1 MKNKKEEKNDN
12 DDIRNEFIEKNK
24 EYENKIKFLDDKI
37 KILEDEI
44 KKLKEAPKKH
54 ADEGL
59 NSDAQK
65 KPMNEIINP
74 NNAQNK
80 EKNEIVKLE
89 KDKDKLINQV
99 DFKGNPQNLKFK
111 YQLTN
116 KRTDS
121 GLLHNFHDFVGLK
134 DKIEHIIY
142 NNKDNYN
149 LDIMRVNDQFITNSL
164 KGHNNSTTVIRYY
177 LRNNVEDYILSC
189 DFDRLSIIWDIQNDY
204 NQKYKI
210 QSNYTGYI
218 YDALLLFN
226 YYNKDYI
233 LLSSS
238 KAKDYSTLYEF
249 KDNTPFIKNIYGTN
263 NNSTRYMIPWLYK
276 NKYYIIECCSNKILI
291 NNIFENEKYV
301 ILSKE
306 PEGYHY
312 CGYIY
317 KDNYLC
323 VSDWDNNL
331 IRIWDLVS
339 KSIYKQI
346 NYEANNGCEIIP

>member
-1 MKNKKEEKNDN
+1 MIIIKN
-12 DDIRNEFIEKNK
+12 
-24 EYENKIKFLDDKI
+24 IK
-37 KILEDEI
+37 
-44 KKLKEAPKKH
+44 
-54 ADEGL
+54 
-59 NSDAQK
+59 
-65 KPMNEIINP
+65 
-74 NNAQNK
+74 
-80 EKNEIVKLE
+80 
-89 KDKDKLINQV
+89 
-99 DFKGNPQNLKFK
+99 
-111 YQLTN
+111 
-116 KRTDS
+116 
-121 GLLHNFHDFVGLK
+121 
-134 DKIEHIIY
+134 
-142 NNKDNYN
+142 
-149 LDIMRVNDQFITNSL
+149 
-164 KGHNNSTTVIRYY
+164 
-177 LRNNVEDYILSC
+177 
-189 DFDRLSIIWDIQNDY
+189 Y
-204 NQKYKI
+204 NQT
-210 QSNYTGYI
+210 NYTGYI

-226 YYNKDYI
+226 YYI

-346 NYEANNGCEIIP
+346 NYEANNGCEIIPWNNKYSII